1 MMKTTIFIFIF
12 FALGFSSCKRTYLCE
27 CKNSNAT
34 YIAGEK
40 EGTRS
45 QAKKYCQDLS
55 TTDTKCNIQ
64 Q

>member
-1 MMKTTIFIFIF
+1 MKKAIYILVF
-12 FALGFSSCKRTYLCE
+12 FGVGFTSCKKNYQCE

-34 YIAGEK
+34 YIAGET
-40 EGTRS
+40 EATRS

-55 TTDTKCNIQ
+55 TADTKCNIQ